1 MKYEKVP
8 NSIYEEYLDAYTYAD
23 EYIIEDELIRKET
36 EADLFCI
43 FDELDALILDN
54 MPEALVTTPA
64 SLIQRELERKTGLY
78 LTRQEIVD
86 AYLKFAGGY
95 YE

>member
-8 NSIYEEYLDAYTYAD
+8 DSIYEEYPDAYD
-23 EYIIEDELIRKET
+23 SQYIIEDELIRRET
-36 EADLFCI
+36 EADLFCL
-43 FDELDALILDN
+43 FDEIDALILDN

-64 SLIQRELERKTGLY
+64 SLIQREFERKTGLY

-86 AYLKFAGGY
+86 AYLRFQGGY

>member
-1 MKYEKVP
+1 
-8 NSIYEEYLDAYTYAD
+8 
-23 EYIIEDELIRKET
+23 
-36 EADLFCI
+36 
-43 FDELDALILDN
+43 

-64 SLIQRELERKTGLY
+64 SLIQREIERKTGLY

-86 AYLKFAGGY
+86 AYLRFQGGY

>member
-8 NSIYEEYLDAYTYAD
+8 DSIYEEYLDAYD
-23 EYIIEDELIRKET
+23 SQYIIEDELIRRET
-36 EADLFCI
+36 EADLFCL
-43 FDELDALILDN
+43 FDEIDALILDN

-64 SLIQRELERKTGLY
+64 SLIQREFERKTGLY

-86 AYLKFAGGY
+86 AYLRFQGGY